1 MSPFTYLLT
10 RKFKNSFKEF
20 LHSPGKIITTLLVIF
35 CIGFTFYSGTV
46 SSPSAEVYRSKE
58 EFYAVVFALYTFVFI
73 MTAKNGF
80 INGASM
86 FSMADVNLL
95 FTGPFKEKNVLTY
108 GLFQQLGKS
117 MTLGIVILYQSGT
130 VKNIYGLNISALFFV
145 LLGYGAVIFLSQML
159 AAVIY
164 SLTCSDDAKCT
175 KGKILFYG
183 IIGAFAA
190 LLLLN
195 AYRNGGLSLEN
206 IVISSRDKLMY
217 LLPVSGFLSFA
228 VQGAIEG
235 EFLYVI
241 SGIII
246 FVILTAVYFILN
258 SKINKDFYEDVLKA
272 TEVSFSAVT
281 ARKEGK
287 ATENAPRNVKT
298 GKTGFTKGFGASAI
312 NQKHKIENRRAKVF
326 LLNPTSLLMVVISVV
341 YAFIF
346 SKDIIA
352 LFAISVYTMALST
365 TAGRWAREFTYPY
378 IYLIPEKPFK
388 KLLYLI
394 RGDFPSMALE
404 SLLCF
409 LITVVLGY
417 CNIIQWLTMSLA
429 RFSFGILFI
438 GVNLLLQRIFGDSDK
453 KVLVV
458 TVYMFFTILFSAP
471 SLAAGIFITGFFP
484 FNIEIAFAAMTAIS
498 LAIAA
503 ALIFL
508 CRNVLKYSEYNNR

>member
-1 MSPFTYLLT
+1 MNPFVYLLT
-10 RKFKNSFKEF
+10 KKFKNSFKEF

-35 CIGFTFYSGTV
+35 CIGFTFYSSAVTN
-46 SSPSAEVYRSKE
+46 PSAEFYRSKE
-58 EFYAVVFALYTFVFI
+58 EFYAAIFALYTFAFV

-117 MTLGIVILYQSGT
+117 LTVGIVILYQSGT
-130 VKNIYGLNISALFFV
+130 VKNIYGLDIMALFPV
-145 LLGYGAVIFLSQML
+145 LIGYGAVIFLSQMI

-175 KGKILFYG
+175 KGKIIFYG
-183 IIGAFAA
+183 IIGVFASV
-190 LLLLN
+190 LLIN
-195 AYRNGGLSLEN
+195 AYRYGGLSLEN
-206 IVISSRDKLMY
+206 IVSASRDNIMY
-217 LLPVSGFLSFA
+217 LLPVSGFVSFA

-235 EFLYVI
+235 KFLYVI

-246 FVILTAVYFILN
+246 FTVLTAVYFILN
-258 SKINKDFYEDVLKA
+258 SKINKEFYEDVLKA

-287 ATENAPRNVKT
+287 AAENAPRNVKT
-298 GKTGFTKGFGASAI
+298 GKTGLTKGFGASAI
-312 NQKHKIENRRAKVF
+312 NQKHKTENRRGKVF
-326 LLNPTSLLMVVISVV
+326 LLNPTSLLTVILSVV
-341 YAFIF
+341 YTFIF
-346 SKDIIA
+346 SEDIIT
-352 LFAISVYTMALST
+352 LFSISVYTMALST
-365 TAGRWAREFTYPY
+365 TAGRWAREFNYPY

-394 RGDFPSMALE
+394 KGDLPSMALE
-404 SLLCF
+404 SILCF
-409 LITVVLGY
+409 VITVVLGY

-453 KVLVV
+453 KVLVI
-458 TVYMFFTILFSAP
+458 TVYMFLTILFSAP
-471 SLAAGIFITGFFP
+471 SLAAGIFIMGFFP
-484 FNIEIAFAAMTAIS
+484 FNIEIAFMAMTAVS
-498 LAIAA
+498 LVIAGT
-503 ALIFL
+503 LIFL
-508 CRNVLKYSEYNNR
+508 CRNVLQYSEYNNR